1 MGGFPRERFWPGGE
15 CRKNQVEGMVLRKS
29 RRGKSG
35 SSDGMRS
42 RVQFARPSSK
52 RVVLFGELLADCFPD
67 HEAIGG
73 APFNVARHLQAFGAR
88 PRLISRIGKDVLGER
103 LLELLQRMGLDVSG
117 IQHDELRPTGRVR
130 VRIDGGGHSFEILP
144 DQAYDHIDAEAAR
157 MATAGFQPRLVY
169 FGTLVQ
175 RHSVSRDALRAML
188 ASTKAPRI
196 LDLNL
201 RPPWCDAD
209 IVRASLEQAD
219 IVKSNAEELSQ
230 VAKWLDL
237 PKGNEH
243 WTVRA
248 LLDRFSLRFVL
259 VTAAEAGAWLRG
271 SDGTEFCLAGK
282 NRVEVVDT
290 VGAGDAF
297 TAVFLLG
304 LLRHWPPSLSLERAD
319 AFARAIC
326 GIRGAVPLGDDF
338 YVPFRTAWD
347 LSSE

>member
-1 MGGFPRERFWPGGE
+1 M
-15 CRKNQVEGMVLRKS
+15 
-29 RRGKSG
+29 
-35 SSDGMRS
+35 
-42 RVQFARPSSK
+42 
-52 RVVLFGELLADCFPD
+52 LFGELLADCFPD

-88 PRLISRIGKDVLGER
+88 PRLISRIGKDALGER

-117 IQHDELRPTGRVR
+117 IQHDDSRPTGRVR
-130 VRIDGGGHSFEILP
+130 VHIDRHGHSFEILP
-144 DQAYDHIDAEAAR
+144 NQAYDYIDADAAR
-157 MATAGFQPRLVY
+157 TATVGFRPRLVY

-175 RHSVSRDALRAML
+175 RHPVSRNALRAVL
-188 ASTKAPRI
+188 ASTAAPRI

-209 IVRASLEQAD
+209 IVRASLRQAD
-219 IVKSNAEELSQ
+219 IVKSNAEELGQ
-230 VAKWLDL
+230 VARLLDL
-237 PKGNEH
+237 PEGNER
-243 WTVRA
+243 WTVQA
-248 LLDRFSLRFVL
+248 LLDRVSLRFAL
-259 VTAAEAGAWLRG
+259 VTAAEAGAWLQG
-271 SDGTEFCLAGK
+271 SDGTEFRLAGRTGVK
-282 NRVEVVDT
+282 VVDT

-304 LLRHWPPSLSLERAD
+304 LLRHWPPPLFLERAD

-338 YVPFRTAWD
+338 YVPFRTAWG